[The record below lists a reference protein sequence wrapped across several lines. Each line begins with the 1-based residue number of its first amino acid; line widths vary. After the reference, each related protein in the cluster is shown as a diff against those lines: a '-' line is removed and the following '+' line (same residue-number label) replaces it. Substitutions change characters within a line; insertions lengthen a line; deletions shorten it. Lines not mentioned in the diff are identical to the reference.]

1 MTPPATHVNT
11 TTPMEISAGLP
22 TPSANPVNSPATS
35 TPQDQ
40 TAITASAQTA
50 TAPNAAAAPFSPR
63 GSVTLDPSTTPSA
76 ALNPRSCVTCRRRKV
91 RCDKFMPCGN
101 CRKAHIQCVFPAP
114 GRAPRRPRVRDPDA
128 PPKHT
133 SEREIELMKR
143 LRKLEG
149 IVEDLSGQIEFET
162 SRHPSSSV
170 GTSPEAATD
179 GGAVPGGNTME
190 RDRRPPAASPFGG
203 NMPGGGSPSDIAR
216 MGKPTPPGDSTSGPL
231 FRGATG
237 EVQRELGRLVL
248 NESGKTRYVS
258 NALWT
263 KLNDELNA
271 LRAETQKLT
280 DEESD
285 DSEDDGSPCG
295 TVYHS
300 YTDNGDH
307 HGFMLG
313 YKSSEVDLSKLHPL
327 PSQIPFMWQVY
338 VENVDPLVKILHVPT
353 MNKIIR
359 DCRNSMN
366 NLSPGTEALM
376 FSIYFGSITS
386 MEEDEVKLNFGVEK
400 ATLVNKHRF
409 ATEQALAKANF
420 LTTSELVVVQ
430 AFTLYLVLVRRYDNT
445 RFSWTLTGLAI
456 RIAQSLG
463 LHREGTRFAELKPF
477 DVEMRRRLW
486 WTLCLLDLRSAED
499 QGTELTILEGAH
511 DTRLPLNVND
521 SDLSPSMTDFP
532 LERQG
537 VTDMSFSLVRFE
549 VCSLA
554 RKMHPAASAISPNP
568 HDLHVTPQEREDW
581 IVEAYGRIEEKY
593 LKGTTNKDSNPL
605 HWVAS
610 IIARV
615 IMAKL
620 SLIIY
625 QPTILERDGP
635 ELSQKIRDRLFL
647 SSVEVVEYIKIVDA
661 EQRCRQWQWHFQTY
675 SQWHTVAYLLLEICR
690 RPWTSSAERGW
701 MALNTMFSNPE
712 PTFEHAKRIEHSA
725 VWIPLRK
732 LMLKAERHRKA
743 EIARLRNDPREAE
756 RLDVEEMNKAAP
768 ASFQHLPSS
777 MRNTLAQE
785 RWRALVGREHLNKPK
800 QPCWGDA
807 NFERPGT
814 IGARPGEQQGQQQ
827 QLQQPPHQLQ
837 QQISKAQLEQVDRA
851 MEETTIDPEIFWSAA
866 LSSGVTETPS
876 NEIAQA
882 AFFSAS
888 LFGGGP
894 AAALLRAQS
903 EQAQQE
909 QSAAGAGTFPPTAG
923 SYNGATAV
931 AQSTPADAGAVRDD
945 HPPPWLWP
953 TSTSNG
959 WYTLTPDSGN
969 AAAVK
974 GPALD
979 DVDVNMDEEININ
992 WQNWQ
997 ESIRGFEMD
1006 TGMGLRR
1013 TPFMGGRL

>member
-1 MTPPATHVNT
+1 MTTPATHVNT
-11 TTPMEISAGLP
+11 TIPMEISAGLLM
-22 TPSANPVNSPATS
+22 PSANPVNSPATS
-35 TPQDQ
+35 APQEQ
-40 TAITASAQTA
+40 TAITTSAQTA
-50 TAPNAAAAPFSPR
+50 TAPNAAAAPFSPG
-63 GSVTLDPSTTPSA
+63 GSVTLDPNTTPSA

-128 PPKHT
+128 PPKQT
-133 SEREIELMKR
+133 SEREIELLKR

-162 SRHPSSSV
+162 SRHPSSSG

-179 GGAVPGGNTME
+179 GGTVPGGNTME
-190 RDRRPPAASPFGG
+190 RDRRRPAASAFSG
-203 NMPGGGSPSDIAR
+203 NMPGGGSPSDTAR
-216 MGKPTPPGDSTSGPL
+216 MGKPTPPGDPTAAPL
-231 FRGATG
+231 LRGATG

-248 NESGKTRYVS
+248 NESGKTRYIS

-263 KLNDELNA
+263 KLNDEINE

-280 DEESD
+280 DEGSE
-285 DSEDDGSPCG
+285 DSEDGSSPSG

-300 YTDNGDH
+300 YADNGDH
-307 HGFMLG
+307 HGFVLG
-313 YKSSEVDLSKLHPL
+313 YKSSEVDLSKLRPL
-327 PSQIPFMWQVY
+327 PSQIPFIWQVY

-366 NLSPGTEALM
+366 NLSPGLEALM
-376 FSIYFGSITS
+376 FAICFGSITS
-386 MEEDEVKLNFGVEK
+386 MEEDEVRLNFGVEK
-400 ATLVNKHRF
+400 ATLVNKYRF
-409 ATEQALAKANF
+409 ATEQAFAKADF

-430 AFTLYLVLVRRYDNT
+430 AFTLFLFLVLRYDNT

-486 WTLCLLDLRSAED
+486 WSLCLLDLRSAED
-499 QGTELTILEGAH
+499 QGTELTIVEGAH

-521 SDLSPSMTDFP
+521 SDLSPDMADFP
-532 LERQG
+532 QERQG

-549 VCSLA
+549 VCDLA
-554 RKMHPAASAISPNP
+554 RKMYTAASAISPNP
-568 HDLHVTPQEREDW
+568 HDLHPTGQEREDW

-593 LKGTTNKDSNPL
+593 LKGTINKDSNPL

-625 QPTILERDGP
+625 HPAILERDGP

-647 SSVEVVEYIKIVDA
+647 SSVEVVEYVQIVNA
-661 EQRCRQWQWHFQTY
+661 EQRCRQWRWHFQTY
-675 SQWHTVAYLLLEICR
+675 SQWHAVAYLLLEICQ

-712 PTFEHAKRIEHSA
+712 PAFEHANLTQHSA

-732 LMLKAERHRKA
+732 LMLKAERHRKT

-777 MRNTLAQE
+777 VRNTLAQE

-800 QPCWGDA
+800 QPRWEDT

-814 IGARPGEQQGQQQ
+814 IGARTGEQQGQQQ

-851 MEETTIDPEIFWSAA
+851 MEENTINPEVFWTAA
-866 LSSGVTETPS
+866 LSSGVAETPS

-894 AAALLRAQS
+894 ATAPLRAQS
-903 EQAQQE
+903 EQSQQE
-909 QSAAGAGTFPPTAG
+909 QSVAGAGTFTPTGG
-923 SYNGATAV
+923 SYSGVTAA

-945 HPPPWLWP
+945 HLPPWLWP
-953 TSTSNG
+953 TSTSNE
-959 WYTLTPDSGN
+959 WYTSTPDSGN
-969 AAAVK
+969 AAAVT

-979 DVDVNMDEEININ
+979 DVDVNMDEEISIN